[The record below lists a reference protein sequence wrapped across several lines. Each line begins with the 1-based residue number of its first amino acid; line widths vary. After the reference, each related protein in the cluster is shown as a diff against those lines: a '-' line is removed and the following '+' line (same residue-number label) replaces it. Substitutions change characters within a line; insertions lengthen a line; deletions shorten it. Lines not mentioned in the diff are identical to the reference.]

1 MHGSRLKIK
10 YRSGTESRKKEKG
23 NEKGAC
29 HGNAVTGAFLREK
42 TKYKQKLN
50 FYINFIDL
58 FRFIYYNEKYQMIKN
73 NMFSDREVYL

>member
-29 HGNAVTGAFLREK
+29 HGNAVTGVFLREK
-42 TKYKQKLN
+42 IKYKQKLN